1 MAAWIR
7 AETGVGP
14 AIASGSQ
21 TCSGNCADFPTVPP
35 NSRSAAIEMNS
46 GETSPRPSSCE
57 TSLMFVVVNP
67 VAAIRAM
74 MPNMN
79 GMSPMRVV
87 MNALIAALEFSLTSH
102 QWPISR

>member
-14 AIASGSQ
+14 AIASGSH

-35 NSRSAAIEMNS
+35 NSRIAAIEMNS
-46 GETSPRPSSCE
+46 GEASPRPSSWE
-57 TSLMFVVVNP
+57 ISVMFVDVNP
-67 VAAIRAM
+67 VRAISMM

-79 GMSPMRVV
+79 GMSPTRVV